1 MPSVTKRASSYTFVS
16 LKRHRLEGGSP
27 VQPFRLLR
35 HALIFLFDG
44 SGRLELNGQPC
55 PLEPES
61 CWALAPGTWIK
72 AELQPDRPLDAYVL
86 EYDGSGP
93 SVLPLCAAA
102 KPRPGAPE
110 LPGRSVRI
118 AAPSSVLTLLGGML
132 ELGRSR
138 TPSAFFRRQALL
150 YELLHRVSLMP
161 GEEENGA
168 QEAVQRT
175 IRYLETHYMEPIQVG
190 ELPRMASL
198 TPSAYCRSFKKATGQ
213 SPTAYLTELRMRQA
227 KELLRQPGRPT
238 LRDIA
243 ASVGYAD
250 ELYFSRL
257 FKKTAGVSPSAFAG
271 RSATRVAIV
280 SHLFLQDHLLA
291 LGIKPVAAPAF
302 PSVYRTPSGFPDYL
316 QPQLE
321 GTKPLNAETSILP
334 RDVQSLSPDLIIK
347 MDFGGN
353 PTDGPWRGMPN
364 TVCMDGFGGWQAY
377 LESLGAML
385 GREAEAEAAVSRV
398 QGIELA
404 YRGQLASAAAAAGEL
419 AIVRVLPGD
428 FRLFGADGHAF
439 SDLFYR
445 ALGFCPHSRIRH
457 GFYRS
462 HAFEELLSMD
472 PDSILVVWS
481 DARELA
487 RLRAHPAWRELRAV
501 REGRLHVPDS
511 REWDPWGPSG
521 REFAIYDCARYFSGM
536 PRGAARVR

>member
-102 KPRPGAPE
+102 KPRPGTPE

-198 TPSAYCRSFKKATGQ
+198 TPSAYCRSFKKRRG
-213 SPTAYLTELRMRQA
+213 SR
-227 KELLRQPGRPT
+227 RPP
-238 LRDIA
+238 I
-243 ASVGYAD
+243 
-250 ELYFSRL
+250 
-257 FKKTAGVSPSAFAG
+257 
-271 RSATRVAIV
+271 
-280 SHLFLQDHLLA
+280 
-291 LGIKPVAAPAF
+291 
-302 PSVYRTPSGFPDYL
+302 
-316 QPQLE
+316 
-321 GTKPLNAETSILP
+321 
-334 RDVQSLSPDLIIK
+334 
-347 MDFGGN
+347 
-353 PTDGPWRGMPN
+353 
-364 TVCMDGFGGWQAY
+364 
-377 LESLGAML
+377 
-385 GREAEAEAAVSRV
+385 
-398 QGIELA
+398 
-404 YRGQLASAAAAAGEL
+404 
-419 AIVRVLPGD
+419 
-428 FRLFGADGHAF
+428 
-439 SDLFYR
+439 
-445 ALGFCPHSRIRH
+445 
-457 GFYRS
+457 
-462 HAFEELLSMD
+462 
-472 PDSILVVWS
+472 
-481 DARELA
+481 
-487 RLRAHPAWRELRAV
+487 
-501 REGRLHVPDS
+501 
-511 REWDPWGPSG
+511 
-521 REFAIYDCARYFSGM
+521 
-536 PRGAARVR
+536 